1 MPAMPPS
8 PDTLAFIG
16 GGNMARSLIGGLIA
30 AGNDPTTIRVADPN
44 ADCRDA
50 LAADF
55 GVSNA
60 PVQLESVLLDRRM
73 RWRAAGNV
81 WHNSAIRTTL
91 YLPIHGLR
99 RLLGK

>member
-1 MPAMPPS
+1 MSIAPATPASGPI
-8 PDTLAFIG
+8 AFIG

-55 GVSNA
+55 GVATFAEA
-60 PVQLESVLLDRRM
+60 PALSL
-73 RWRAAGNV
+73 
-81 WHNSAIRTTL
+81 
-91 YLPIHGLR
+91 IHI
-99 RLLGK
+99 